1 MSSAAAR
8 NDPVRSYAARIS
20 MISPSNF
27 IQGLFLGRL
36 GATRHRHQIPGRG
49 SRRSSGRAFRN
60 RSGQISW
67 PPAGSSPGRQWA
79 VPWPPMG
86 RFSWPPTNVVRGTS
100 RRRGRTGAAS
110 DTGRATEI
118 GDKWG
123 CCGRVRRS
131 DRLRRR
137 KVSLRFEGALQRRHK
152 TVRTIPDFETASP
165 SKPGASSDAAGP
177 TSRSLPWSR
186 LAQPTLSHLVRI
198 IRHRTSIQQTKK
210 PPRSVC
216 PLNETAALR
225 LPCSRTCVNLRRD
238 LLRSIPGARVI
249 GPNAD

>member
-1 MSSAAAR
+1 VSSAAAR

-86 RFSWPPTNVVRGTS
+86 RFSWPPTGPPPCRVVSPATGQ
-100 RRRGRTGAAS
+100 GRTLLLSTLRRVTPHVQRGNRKGVRPKAGCLSGDRLTVCVTASRFQPGQSDARVREEMLCGAA
-110 DTGRATEI
+110 T
-118 GDKWG
+118 W
-123 CCGRVRRS
+123 
-131 DRLRRR
+131 
-137 KVSLRFEGALQRRHK
+137 
-152 TVRTIPDFETASP
+152 
-165 SKPGASSDAAGP
+165 
-177 TSRSLPWSR
+177 
-186 LAQPTLSHLVRI
+186 
-198 IRHRTSIQQTKK
+198 
-210 PPRSVC
+210 
-216 PLNETAALR
+216 
-225 LPCSRTCVNLRRD
+225 
-238 LLRSIPGARVI
+238 
-249 GPNAD
+249 